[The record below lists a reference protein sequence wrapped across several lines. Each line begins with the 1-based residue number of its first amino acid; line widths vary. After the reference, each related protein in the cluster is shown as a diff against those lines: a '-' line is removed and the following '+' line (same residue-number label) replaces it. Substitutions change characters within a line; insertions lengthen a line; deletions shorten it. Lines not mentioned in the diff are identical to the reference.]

1 MPGFHL
7 QDCQLGLVAA
17 QGGEAGGPALK
28 FIPPAEGMAQYLG
41 AVTSLKFIPPAE
53 EMAQYL
59 GAVTTLIEDPSSVPI
74 IYIRRLE
81 TTSNFSSKGTN
92 TLLAS
97 VDTHEH
103 MTYNKVS
110 G

>member
-7 QDCQLGLVAA
+7 QDCKLGLVAA

-28 FIPPAEGMAQYLG
+28 LILPAEGMAQDLG
-41 AVTSLKFIPPAE
+41 VID
-53 EMAQYL
+53 
-59 GAVTTLIEDPSSVPI
+59 TLIADLSSVTI

-81 TTSNFSSKGTN
+81 TTCNFSSKGTN

-103 MTYNKVS
+103 MPYNKVS

>member
-7 QDCQLGLVAA
+7 QDCKLGLMAA

-28 FIPPAEGMAQYLG
+28 VTLPAEGMAQD
-41 AVTSLKFIPPAE
+41 
-53 EMAQYL
+53 L
-59 GAVTTLIEDPSSVPI
+59 GAVTTLIEDPSLVPI
-74 IYIRRLE
+74 IYLRRLK
-81 TTSNFSSKGTN
+81 TTCNFSSKGTN
-92 TLLAS
+92 GLLAS

-110 G
+110 D